1 MHDSD
6 GALIGV
12 TQFFNKRMDHEM
24 VEMWSK
30 EWWARSTFIEDD
42 LMVASPSSAMKS
54 AVAVFYQKWATYY
67 TLHKSIMMSSPCY
80 LVTSVHHSGDILCPV
95 ILQKQV
101 VFVFLTASLVWP
113 MYYVRNS
120 CTSTPVRNNLAQAVI
135 FSILKIH

>member
-1 MHDSD
+1 MTSPDLLQMTANTSPQTS
-6 GALIGV
+6 LY
-12 TQFFNKRMDHEM
+12 TR
-24 VEMWSK
+24 
-30 EWWARSTFIEDD
+30 D

-80 LVTSVHHSGDILCPV
+80 PVTSVHHSGEILCPV
-95 ILQKQV
+95 ILQKLV

-113 MYYVRNS
+113 MYYARNS
-120 CTSTPVRNNLAQAVI
+120 CTSTPVRNNLAQVVI